1 MFFYPNPTN
10 GIVNVFYESSNN
22 QPILLEVVDIQGRLL
37 QANHLNVNGMMQID
51 LSHLPDG
58 TYVARL
64 SQGNLVQE
72 ITLVKVR

>member
-22 QPILLEVVDIQGRLL
+22 QPILLEVVDIKGRLL

-64 SQGNLVQE
+64 SQGTWFKKL
-72 ITLVKVR
+72 LL